1 MSKGTTQF
9 SDAPA
14 PTPAY
19 KSIVERAKARAAE
32 RPGPLQNTPR
42 FDQLPDRNSPLD
54 VQPVANPERQSMLSE
69 KTVDGLKAISS
80 VVAKAKAAEQTA
92 DNAEDEVHKPEE
104 VEEAP
109 KELTDEEKLR
119 AAIEARLS
127 PIDIGQY
134 LVSGGEVVQ
143 LVPIVP
149 GKLEVRFRT
158 VTEYEEGWVDTY
170 LGKQGGSLTNRQILR
185 ALNEC
190 SLACYIESV
199 NGSKWPPS
207 VGRDGQ
213 VIPQNID
220 ERLSRVRKLHSSV
233 FALLVQ
239 NLGWFIDRV
248 NKSLTVEALGNG

>member
-80 VVAKAKAAEQTA
+80 VVAKAKAAEQSANDA
-92 DNAEDEVHKPEE
+92 DDEMQKPEE
-104 VEEAP
+104 VAEAP
-109 KELTDEEKLR
+109 KELTDDEKLR

-158 VTEYEEGWVDTY
+158 VTEY
-170 LGKQGGSLTNRQILR
+170 KRGG
-185 ALNEC
+185 
-190 SLACYIESV
+190 
-199 NGSKWPPS
+199 
-207 VGRDGQ
+207 
-213 VIPQNID
+213 
-220 ERLSRVRKLHSSV
+220 
-233 FALLVQ
+233 
-239 NLGWFIDRV
+239 
-248 NKSLTVEALGNG
+248 

>member
-1 MSKGTTQF
+1 MAKAPTQF
-9 SDAPA
+9 SDTPA
-14 PTPAY
+14 PQPAY
-19 KSIVERAKARAAE
+19 KAIVERAKARASQE

-42 FDQLPDRNSPLD
+42 FDQLQDRSLEVN
-54 VQPVANPERQSMLSE
+54 PVANPERASVISE
-69 KTVDGLKAISS
+69 KTVEGLKAL
-80 VVAKAKAAEQTA
+80 AAAAPRPKPEPEEGEEKSETVNVSAAPVEEKEQT
-92 DNAEDEVHKPEE
+92 E
-104 VEEAP
+104 
-109 KELTDEEKLR
+109 EEKLR
-119 AAIEARLS
+119 ASIEARLS

-134 LVSGGEVVQ
+134 LVSGGEVTQ
-143 LVPIVP
+143 LVPVVP

-170 LGKQGGSLTNRQILR
+170 LGKQGNLTNRQILR

-199 NGSKWPPS
+199 NGTKWPPS

-220 ERLSRVRKLHSSV
+220 DRLGRVRKMHSSV

-248 NKSLTVEALGNG
+248 NKSLTLEALGNG

>member
-1 MSKGTTQF
+1 MAKAPTQF
-9 SDAPA
+9 SDTPA
-14 PTPAY
+14 PQPAY
-19 KSIVERAKARAAE
+19 KAIVERAKARASQE

-42 FDQLPDRNSPLD
+42 FDQLQDRGLE
-54 VQPVANPERQSMLSE
+54 VHPVANPERASVISD
-69 KTVDGLKAISS
+69 KTVEGLKALAAASPRPKPP
-80 VVAKAKAAEQTA
+80 VDEDAEEKAETPTTGATLPAEEKEQT
-92 DNAEDEVHKPEE
+92 E
-104 VEEAP
+104 
-109 KELTDEEKLR
+109 EEKLR
-119 AAIEARLS
+119 ANIEARLA

-134 LVSGGEVVQ
+134 LVSGGEVTQ

-149 GKLEVRFRT
+149 GKLEIRFRT

-170 LGKQGGSLTNRQILR
+170 LSKQGSLSNRQILR

-199 NGSKWPPS
+199 NGTKWPPA

-220 ERLSRVRKLHSSV
+220 DRLGRVRKMHSSV

>member
-1 MSKGTTQF
+1 MAKAPTQF
-9 SDAPA
+9 SDAAA
-14 PTPAY
+14 PPPAY
-19 KSIVERAKARAAE
+19 KAIVERAKARASQD

-42 FDQLPDRNSPLD
+42 FDQLQERSLE
-54 VQPVANPERQSMLSE
+54 VHPVANPERASVISE
-69 KTVDGLKAISS
+69 KTVEGLKAL
-80 VVAKAKAAEQTA
+80 AAATPRPRPSTDEDTEEKEETGPAASAPLPTEEKEQ
-92 DNAEDEVHKPEE
+92 
-104 VEEAP
+104 
-109 KELTDEEKLR
+109 TDEEKLR
-119 AAIEARLS
+119 VSIEARLS
-127 PIDIGQY
+127 AIDIGQY
-134 LVSGGEVVQ
+134 LVSGGEVTQ

-170 LGKQGGSLTNRQILR
+170 LSKQGSLSNRQILR

-199 NGSKWPPS
+199 NGTKWPPS

-220 ERLSRVRKLHSSV
+220 DRLGRVRKMHSSV
-233 FALLVQ
+233 FAILVQ

-248 NKSLTVEALGNG
+248 NKALTIEALGNG

>member
-1 MSKGTTQF
+1 MAKAPTQF
-9 SDAPA
+9 SDTPA
-14 PTPAY
+14 PQPAY
-19 KSIVERAKARAAE
+19 KAIVERAKARASQE

-42 FDQLPDRNSPLD
+42 FDQLQDRGLE
-54 VQPVANPERQSMLSE
+54 VHPVANPERTSVISE
-69 KTVDGLKAISS
+69 KTVEGLKAL
-80 VVAKAKAAEQTA
+80 AAA
-92 DNAEDEVHKPEE
+92 APRPKPEP
-104 VEEAP
+104 EEGEEKEETVGVPAAP
-109 KELTDEEKLR
+109 AEEKAQTEEEKLR
-119 AAIEARLS
+119 ASIEARLS

-134 LVSGGEVVQ
+134 LVSGGEVTQ

-170 LGKQGGSLTNRQILR
+170 LSKQGSLTNRQILR

-199 NGSKWPPS
+199 NGTKWPPS

-220 ERLSRVRKLHSSV
+220 DRLGRVRKMHSSV

-239 NLGWFIDRV
+239 NLGWFIERV